1 MNTFEKKWK
10 LFTFHILGSFFC
22 FFFPSSLPFCTWIIT
37 GREEETEVHTEFISL
52 VVEKHTLPKSLQTSN
67 LVNWTNMKRLMIQ
80 QQFPPACVGHFS
92 QSNGYKGL
100 LKQSLDGKRVAWQPE
115 NSPGTWRIG
124 IQVSHLVLYW
134 EWSLKALGHRIY
146 TTELIILLINGIS
159 SHMDEKRGE
168 TLGSVTWDV
177 HAAVSRPVGV

>member
-10 LFTFHILGSFFC
+10 LFTFHILGSFF
-22 FFFPSSLPFCTWIIT
+22 FFFSPSLPFCTWIIT

-115 NSPGTWRIG
+115 NSLGTWRIG